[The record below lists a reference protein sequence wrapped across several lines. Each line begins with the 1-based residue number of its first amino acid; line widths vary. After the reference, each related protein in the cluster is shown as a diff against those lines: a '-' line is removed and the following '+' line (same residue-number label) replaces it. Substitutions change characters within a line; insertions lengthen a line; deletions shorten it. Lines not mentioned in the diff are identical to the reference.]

1 MTAPFKYFFPIV
13 YLLILPMIGQ
23 NFNRVAKE
31 PKDVQRADFV
41 FEVRPKVI
49 APGEA
54 AILRWS
60 IKGATK
66 VLIEQSRLSDRTL
79 REIGKFGASG
89 SIEIRPKEDTIYVV
103 TCDGPTAYSCASA
116 SISVR
121 VKQR

>member
-1 MTAPFKYFFPIV
+1 MTHPAKYFLFLVCLLALPISS
-13 YLLILPMIGQ
+13 Q
-23 NFNRVAKE
+23 NFSRVAREPKE
-31 PKDVQRADFV
+31 PKRTDFI

-49 APGEA
+49 APGETA
-54 AILRWS
+54 TLRWS

-66 VLIEQSRLSDRTL
+66 VLIEASALSDRPL
-79 REIGKFGASG
+79 RQIGKFGAKG

-121 VKQR
+121 VRQP

>member
-1 MTAPFKYFFPIV
+1 MTHVTECCLLVACLLGFPIS
-13 YLLILPMIGQ
+13 GQ
-23 NFNRVAKE
+23 TFDRVVIELKD
-31 PKDVQRADFV
+31 PKRAEFI

-49 APGEA
+49 APGET

-60 IKGATK
+60 VKGATK
-66 VLIEQSRLSDRTL
+66 VLIEASALSDRTL
-79 REIGKFGASG
+79 RELGKSGARG
-89 SIEIRPKEDTIYVV
+89 SIEISPKEDTIYVI